1 MNKLL
6 VIAVI
11 LISLFISCDPYPQDE
26 YEEYYVV
33 EAYMMAN
40 NLLPEV
46 RLSTTAPA
54 DDFYEFEDYA
64 VGVASIE
71 IHLLEAGPGSAVE
84 ESFNYSGSQPGIFL
98 PNQNHLIKPRRTYE
112 LHITSLEFGG
122 EIRAYTTI
130 PDTFQIQPGSQDT
143 VVYQSEEQL
152 ELTLTKSF
160 YPGRQNIYVF
170 NALAGDPIQENLTTL
185 YADLFQ
191 DSDQP
196 EEDLVL
202 LSNNSSG
209 IINEANF
216 QENPDETISIRYPW
230 LGIAFYGEN
239 KIVANTIDDNVYD
252 FVRSREVQLGG
263 STLSP
268 GEIQNV
274 IYNIEGAVGV
284 FGSLATDTVTT
295 YIKRPSF
302 SQPQN

>member
-1 MNKLL
+1 MYKQFFLF
-6 VIAVI
+6 VI
-11 LISLFISCDPYPQDE
+11 LSTLMVSCELYPQDD

-33 EAYMMAN
+33 ESYMLAN

-54 DDFYEFEDYA
+54 DEFYEFEDHA
-64 VGVASIE
+64 INFANVE
-71 IHLLEAGPGSAVE
+71 IRLLEAGPGSEIE
-84 ESFNYSGSQPGIFL
+84 ESFTFFNSGPGLFL
-98 PNQNHLIKPRRTYE
+98 PNQNHLVKPRRTYE
-112 LHITSLEFGG
+112 LHISFLDSDDVIT
-122 EIRAYTTI
+122 AYTTV
-130 PDTFQIQPGSQDT
+130 PDTFRIMPGTADS
-143 VVYQSEEQL
+143 VVYQSQDQL

-170 NALAGDPIQENLTTL
+170 NALAKEPEAENLTPL
-185 YADLFQ
+185 YADLFI
-191 DSDQP
+191 DSDEP

-216 QENPDETISIRYPW
+216 QENADGTITLSYPW
-230 LGIAFYGEN
+230 IGIAFYGEN
-239 KIVANTIDDNVYD
+239 RIVANTIDDNVYD
-252 FVRSREVQLGG
+252 FVRSQQVQLGG

-274 IYNIEGAVGV
+274 IYHVEGGIGV

-295 YIKRPSF
+295 YVKRPSF
-302 SQPQN
+302 NKN